1 MFLTRAVEKGE
12 ELYNSYGRYDEDARG
27 SPEIFR
33 DYSFVEQYPSE
44 WWFYDA
50 ACAAATPTPQLSE
63 ATCLKHHFTLV
74 DGSSGAQWPIAVVN
88 GRHASSPT
96 SSSIKSLWFLVP
108 PGVIGGEE
116 VTAEGPTGSAV
127 VTLPEGKVG
136 GDKYEILFVDSAED
150 LRQSRAL
157 GAQALVKELESVMAR
172 RRLVISS
179 LEVPASALS
188 SRTARAESATTR
200 AAKEKA
206 VGEAKAKTESSKV
219 IQKKRALIGKQVQLI
234 DGPHLGKVGTVRDY
248 KEADSTYEVAVGAER
263 VVGISATGLRP
274 ITPAIAAMLE
284 PQAKTIREHLMGSP
298 SRTDLRSAMKEAV
311 LFHRDGRFLHF
322 FAPLP
327 GCASNAEDEA
337 RGLVLA
343 FAALAQQR
351 LSDGDQKCDYAL
363 HIDPAF
369 LAKEPSPP
377 WFCQVKSI
385 SSKGMA
391 FALFD
396 KSDDAYGRKT
406 GKPRR
411 ELGILSYSYP
421 KDEVVQFPLPL
432 QLVIPL
438 VHEDGSAEQFVPDAP
453 ERSMAAAYQSG
464 NRSKLLTLNGMA
476 NCVAGGEVELHL
488 DDDEQVFEASVC
500 EPGHWRIRYRH
511 PLSPC
516 QACAVAL
523 SILHNPMT
531 QGFDTLA
538 PKASE
543 LPPEALAIRAGVLAA
558 EATAALGRGGSFRDA
573 HDRYYKPTADKLTGA
588 QVRDL
593 IDSYPGS
600 AEDLA
605 SGLADVLA
613 KVGLG
618 ERLAGA
624 LKWASE
630 RNVSSLDALLGLLLL
645 QESQWESLLAAIG
658 PTKSYHRMRI
668 QTQLKKVTDIKVTQF
683 SSDIYWAKFDTGPS
697 EIDTFNDDIEE

>member
-1 MFLTRAVEKGE
+1 
-12 ELYNSYGRYDEDARG
+12 
-27 SPEIFR
+27 
-33 DYSFVEQYPSE
+33 
-44 WWFYDA
+44 
-50 ACAAATPTPQLSE
+50 
-63 ATCLKHHFTLV
+63 
-74 DGSSGAQWPIAVVN
+74 
-88 GRHASSPT
+88 
-96 SSSIKSLWFLVP
+96 
-108 PGVIGGEE
+108 
-116 VTAEGPTGSAV
+116 
-127 VTLPEGKVG
+127 
-136 GDKYEILFVDSAED
+136 
-150 LRQSRAL
+150 
-157 GAQALVKELESVMAR
+157 
-172 RRLVISS
+172 
-179 LEVPASALS
+179 
-188 SRTARAESATTR
+188 
-200 AAKEKA
+200 
-206 VGEAKAKTESSKV
+206 
-219 IQKKRALIGKQVQLI
+219 
-234 DGPHLGKVGTVRDY
+234 
-248 KEADSTYEVAVGAER
+248 
-263 VVGISATGLRP
+263 
-274 ITPAIAAMLE
+274 
-284 PQAKTIREHLMGSP
+284 
-298 SRTDLRSAMKEAV
+298 MKEAV

-593 IDSYPGS
+593 LDSYPGS